1 MSLHGVVVVV
11 VVWGVRGHL
20 PSPGGTQVGLAVA
33 ATCPR
38 RGVRKW
44 LSSSCGARFCT
55 YSDAPAAWSET
66 DAHGCCRGCMH
77 HLDAAWRVNR
87 VSIQVVEERVW
98 GLATNQEI
106 GDQSRDW
113 RPITRLA
120 TNLVIGR
127 RITRL
132 VAHHL
137 LVHSDGRPR
146 MQECRKIAG
155 GPWNS
160 FSIFSAFRALVIL
173 DSGYLAASEDHQ
185 TIARISRFAQ
195 SRYSTSAVRANHVII
210 KNNVKR
216 ITRFAHSA

>member
-1 MSLHGVVVVV
+1 M
-11 VVWGVRGHL
+11 R
-20 PSPGGTQVGLAVA
+20 
-33 ATCPR
+33 
-38 RGVRKW
+38 
-44 LSSSCGARFCT
+44 
-55 YSDAPAAWSET
+55 
-66 DAHGCCRGCMH
+66 
-77 HLDAAWRVNR
+77 HLDAAWRV
-87 VSIQVVEERVW
+87 SIQVIEERVW

-113 RPITRLA
+113 S
-120 TNLVIGR
+120 TNHEIGR

-132 VAHHL
+132 VANHL
-137 LVHSDGRPR
+137 LVHSDGWPR

-185 TIARISRFAQ
+185 TIARITRFAQ

-210 KNNVKR
+210 KNIVKR